1 MQFFHLLLFWITC
14 GLFVNAQAMSKPEIF
29 TRIDNFQDTFAGLND
44 FTDFISKNNGSLI
57 KTYQDMSPLHYAL
70 LNNKFTIA
78 EILINNGADVN
89 KQDNNGDTPLHIATK
104 KSDLNPKIIELLVH
118 SGSSTS
124 TKNNAGKTPIDYT
137 QTDEAG
143 DDRMNADDLEIITK
157 MNTIFYAIDGNH
169 IKQIQQILKEK
180 PDALNAPNEQGNTPL
195 LYCIKNGKS
204 DLAQEFL
211 KVGADITK
219 KAANGKT
226 ALHLAVEKGDLHSAQ
241 KLIEKGLDV
250 NIKDSQ
256 GLTPL
261 HYAAAYDKKDLVNL
275 LIQNNADMYVE
286 SQYGTPLAVAKGDTQ
301 KDLETIHEVK
311 NDIFKAID
319 EYTGDDSRIA
329 QLIQKNSAY
338 LEKKN
343 SYGETPLLYCL
354 KQKKSDL
361 AQKFIAVPVDC
372 NAVDNNGNSALHIAL
387 KEKCDNAVITQ
398 LLNKNVDVNKQNKDG
413 ITPLIFAAGLK
424 NSEALNLLLKK
435 GASIGTQDAHGK
447 TALHYAVQVNAEDIT
462 NKLIESG
469 ASIGQK
475 DKDNK
480 TPLDYSQENSPIKKT
495 LEEHKKAIELNNDIF
510 YALTN
515 SDDNR
520 VKAIVD
526 SNPDTLNTV
535 NAQGDTPLLY
545 CIKNNLLAQAQ
556 LLMNDTR
563 CKLNEADLQ
572 GNTALHHAAINN
584 LIEFV
589 KTLLEKGAVIKSNLQ
604 GQTPLHI
611 AAYHGKQNIAEQL
624 ITQGANVNA
633 QDSNGHTP
641 LHWAIGNDHGNIIQ
655 FLINQKAENLADNVG
670 KTALDIAA
678 LHNKPQA
685 AKILLEHG
693 AILNQKIDLTQLAPE
708 VKKIFQDHEQQHDIF
723 DALAKE
729 DTPRIQKILLND
741 KKNLEKKNMNGDT
754 PLLYCIR
761 EKDDFYNYAAE
772 WLIQNDADINAR
784 DAKNETALHIAA
796 RNGNVKQ
803 VKMLLTR
810 GAIINLKNSSGN
822 TPLMIAAIQGKI
834 AVLQELINKD
844 KSLINEKNNK
854 GMTALHHAAT
864 KKNHFIVE
872 ALIDQGAT
880 INEVD
885 NNNDTPLHL
894 AAKHSSSSDVI
905 KTLIQEG
912 ASLTSKNN
920 SRKTAVHIASNKNK
934 PLLQTH
940 TDIFT
945 AINNYTNATQ
955 GKQIELITELMSNV
969 RNRER
974 LDTSTNVTPLLY
986 ALQKAKPEVALLLI
1000 NLGVNKNAKNGAGD
1014 TALHIAAQENY
1025 VTIAEILAG
1034 DNTLIN
1040 AKNNMSKTPLH
1051 CAVEKNH
1058 IAIVTVLL
1066 VGNADLD
1073 AINNAGKTALKIA
1086 QEKNFNEIITLIKS
1100 VENPLARGLFR
1111 LKYKLGALKGKLG
1124 TLRAALGQLKAKLIS

>member
-14 GLFVNAQAMSKPEIF
+14 GLFVNAQAMVMPEIF
-29 TRIDNFQDTFAGLND
+29 TRIDNFQDSFAGLND
-44 FTDFISKNNGSLI
+44 FTDFIRKNKDCLS
-57 KTYQDMSPLHYAL
+57 KTYLDMSPLHYAV

-104 KSDLNPKIIELLVH
+104 KSNLDPTTIKLLVH

-137 QTDEAG
+137 QKDESG
-143 DDRMNADDLEIITK
+143 DERMNADDLEIITK

-180 PDALNAPNEQGNTPL
+180 PDALNAPNEQGDTPL
-195 LYCIKNGKS
+195 LYCIKNEKS
-204 DLAQEFL
+204 NLAQRFL
-211 KVGADITK
+211 DAGADITK
-219 KAANGKT
+219 NAADGKT

-250 NIKDSQ
+250 NIKDSK

-261 HYAAAYDKKDLVNL
+261 HYAAYYDKKDLANL
-275 LIQNNADMYVE
+275 LIKNNADMYVE
-286 SQYGTPLAVAKGDTQ
+286 SEHGTPLAVAQGDT
-301 KDLETIHEVK
+301 KNDLETIHEAK

-319 EYTGDDSRIA
+319 QYTGDDTRIA
-329 QLIQKNSAY
+329 ELIEKNSAH

-343 SYGETPLLYCL
+343 SDGETPLLYCL
-354 KQKKSDL
+354 KKKPNL
-361 AQKFIAVPVDC
+361 AQKFIAIPVDC

-387 KEKCDNAVITQ
+387 EQKCDNAVITQ
-398 LLNKNVDVNKQNKDG
+398 LLNKNVDVNKKNKDG
-413 ITPLIFAAGLK
+413 KTPLIFAAGLN

-435 GASIGTQDAHGK
+435 GASIGTQDAQGK

-480 TPLDYSQENSPIKKT
+480 TPLDYSQVNTQIKKT
-495 LEEHKKAIELNNDIF
+495 LENHQKAIEQNNDIF

-520 VKAIVD
+520 VKTIVD
-526 SNPDTLNTV
+526 SNPNTLNTV
-535 NAQGDTPLLY
+535 NPQGDTPLLY
-545 CIKNNLLAQAQ
+545 CIKNNLIAQAQ
-556 LLMNDTR
+556 LLMNDNR
-563 CKLNEADLQ
+563 CKLNEADQQ
-572 GNTALHHAAINN
+572 GNTALHHAAIKN
-584 LIEFV
+584 LIDVV
-589 KTLLEKGAVIKSNLQ
+589 KTLLANGAEIKPNSQ

-611 AAYHGKQNIAEQL
+611 AAYHGNQNIAEQL
-624 ITQGANVNA
+624 ITQGADVNA
-633 QDSNGHTP
+633 QDSNGYTP
-641 LHWAIGNDHGNIIQ
+641 LHWAIGNDHGNIIA
-655 FLINQKAENLADNVG
+655 FLIKQKAQHLPDNMG

-685 AKILLEHG
+685 AKILLNNGFVLTHN
-693 AILNQKIDLTQLAPE
+693 INLTQLAPE
-708 VKKIFQDHEQQHDIF
+708 VKKIFQDHQQQQDIF
-723 DALAKE
+723 DALAKK
-729 DTPRIQKILLND
+729 DVDRIQKIVLND

-761 EKDDFYNYAAE
+761 EKDNFYNYAVE
-772 WLIQNDADINAR
+772 WLINNSADINAR
-784 DAKNETALHIAA
+784 DTKNETALHIAA
-796 RNGNVKQ
+796 RNGNVEQ

-810 GAIINLKNSSGN
+810 GATINLKNSSGN
-822 TPLMIAAIQGKI
+822 TPLMIAAIRGKI
-834 AVLQELINKD
+834 DALQQLINKD

-854 GMTALHHAAT
+854 GMTALHHAAI
-864 KKNHFIVE
+864 KNKQPIVE
-872 ALIDQGAT
+872 KLIDEGAT

-885 NNNDTPLHL
+885 NNNNTPLHL
-894 AAKHSSSSDVI
+894 AAKRSSSSSDVI

-912 ASLTSKNN
+912 ASLTSKN
-920 SRKTAVHIASNKNK
+920 KDGKAAVEVASNKNK
-934 PLLQTH
+934 QLLQTH

-945 AINNYTNATQ
+945 AINNYTNASQ

-1000 NLGVNKNAKNGAGD
+1000 NLGVNKNAKNGALD

-1034 DNTLIN
+1034 DNALIN
-1040 AKNNMSKTPLH
+1040 AKNNMGKTPLH

-1058 IAIVTVLL
+1058 IALVTVLL

-1073 AINNAGKTALKIA
+1073 VTNNAGKTALKIA
-1086 QEKNFNEIITLIKS
+1086 QEKTFNEIITLIKS